1 MTGKQPSGGRNL
13 LLFCIN
19 LANLNLNCNNFIPI
33 NGTQTNIFLGATAC
47 TFLSMNIFKKSFD
60 TNANKVIRKNVEM

>member
-13 LLFCIN
+13 VLFCIDLTN
-19 LANLNLNCNNFIPI
+19 LDLNCNNFFPI
-33 NGTQTNIFLGATAC
+33 NGTQTNLFLGATAC

-60 TNANKVIRKNVEM
+60 TNANKVIRINVEM